1 MTKALLSVTDL
12 QIGFVR
18 DGVTTPAVRG
28 LSLDI
33 QPGETVALVGESGS
47 GKSVSALAGIGLLG
61 ENARCSGRICWKGVD
76 ISDAGEDAMRDIR
89 GNDIGMV
96 FQEPMTSLNPLHTIE
111 KQIGESLSLHQSL
124 DRGAVFERTIA
135 LLERVGIPD
144 PATRIKAYPHELSG
158 GQRQRVM
165 IAMALANNPDLLIA
179 DEPTT
184 ALDVT
189 IEAQILDLLADLQ
202 RETGMAMLFI
212 THDLGVVRQIADR
225 VLVMQDGRLVEA
237 GPTEQV
243 FSAPSEA
250 YTSALIAARPKDI
263 RTPMKTTGAPL
274 LTASDIKVHFP
285 IRRGLLR
292 RTADW
297 VRAVDGVDLALH
309 QGETLGIVGE
319 SGSGKSTLA
328 RAITHLV
335 GFQGKVTF
343 DSTHVKATSAG
354 ALKPYRRQVQIVFQ
368 DPFGSLSPRLSV
380 GDIIGEGPE
389 AHQMYDIQTRQQRVA
404 AVLEEVGL
412 DPASA
417 ERYPHEFSGGQRQRI
432 AIARALIMQPRV
444 ILFDEPTS
452 ALDMT
457 VQQQLVTLLRELQE
471 RHALSY
477 IFISHDIALIG
488 SMSHR
493 IMVMKDG
500 KVVEDGSA
508 VQILNTPRE
517 PYTGELI
524 SAAQR
529 KSGQKTG

>member
-1 MTKALLSVTDL
+1 
-12 QIGFVR
+12 
-18 DGVTTPAVRG
+18 
-28 LSLDI
+28 
-33 QPGETVALVGESGS
+33 
-47 GKSVSALAGIGLLG
+47 
-61 ENARCSGRICWKGVD
+61 
-76 ISDAGEDAMRDIR
+76 
-89 GNDIGMV
+89 
-96 FQEPMTSLNPLHTIE
+96 
-111 KQIGESLSLHQSL
+111 
-124 DRGAVFERTIA
+124 
-135 LLERVGIPD
+135 
-144 PATRIKAYPHELSG
+144 
-158 GQRQRVM
+158 
-165 IAMALANNPDLLIA
+165 
-179 DEPTT
+179 
-184 ALDVT
+184 
-189 IEAQILDLLADLQ
+189 
-202 RETGMAMLFI
+202 
-212 THDLGVVRQIADR
+212 
-225 VLVMQDGRLVEA
+225 VEA

-250 YTSALIAARPKDI
+250 YTRALIAARPNDI
-263 RTPMKTTGAPL
+263 RTPMKTTCAPL

-404 AVLEEVGL
+404 VVLEEVGL

>member
-1 MTKALLSVTDL
+1 MTEALLSLTDL
-12 QIGFVR
+12 QIGFIR
-18 DGVTTPAVRG
+18 DGITTPAVRG

-33 QPGETVALVGESGS
+33 QAGETVALVGESGS
-47 GKSVSALAGIGLLG
+47 GKSVSALASIGLLG
-61 ENARCSGRICWKGVD
+61 DNARHTGQIRWKGSD
-76 ISDAGEDAMRDIR
+76 ISNASEDELRSIR

-111 KQIGESLSLHQSL
+111 KQIGETLNLHQTL
-124 DRGAVFERTIA
+124 DSSAIFERTIA
-135 LLERVGIPD
+135 LLGRVGIPD
-144 PATRIKAYPHELSG
+144 PTTRIKAYPHELSG

-165 IAMALANNPDLLIA
+165 IAMALANSPDLLIA

-243 FSAPSEA
+243 FSAPA
-250 YTSALIAARPKDI
+250 QPYTRALLAARPSDI
-263 RTPMKTTGAPL
+263 RSPAKTTGIPL
-274 LTASDIKVHFP
+274 LTASDIRVHFP
-285 IRRGLLR
+285 IRRGLFR

-309 QGETLGIVGE
+309 AGETLGIVGE

-335 GFQGKVTF
+335 GFQGNVTF
-343 DSTHVKATSAG
+343 ENAHVKAMTAS

-389 AHQMYDIQTRQQRVA
+389 AHQMYDVQTRQQNVA

-432 AIARALIMQPRV
+432 AIARALIMQPKV

-471 RHALSY
+471 RHSLSY

-493 IMVMKDG
+493 IMVIKDG
-500 KVVEDGSA
+500 KVVEEGSA
-508 VQILNTPRE
+508 IHILNTPGE
-517 PYTGELI
+517 PYTRELI
-524 SAAQR
+524 GAAQR
-529 KSGQKTG
+529 KAG

>member
-1 MTKALLSVTDL
+1 MTSPLLSIQDL
-12 QIGFVR
+12 EVSFVR
-18 DGVTTPAVRG
+18 DGATTAAVRG

-33 QPGETVALVGESGS
+33 HPGETVALVGESGS
-47 GKSVSALAGIGLLG
+47 GKSVSALASIGLLAD
-61 ENARCSGRICWKGVD
+61 NARQGGQIRWKGTD
-76 ISDAGEDAMRDIR
+76 ILQADDNVMRSRR
-89 GNDIGMV
+89 GNEIGMV

-111 KQIGESLSLHQSL
+111 KQIGETLRLHQPLSS
-124 DRGAVFERTIA
+124 DAGRERTLA
-135 LLERVGIPD
+135 LLDRVGIPD
-144 PATRIKAYPHELSG
+144 PASRIKSYPHELSG

-225 VLVMQDGRLVEA
+225 VLVMQDGRLVDS
-237 GPTEQV
+237 GKTDTI
-243 FSAPSEA
+243 FSAPGTD
-250 YTSALIAARPKDI
+250 YTKALIAARPRDM
-263 RTPMKTTGAPL
+263 RAPL
-274 LTASDIKVHFP
+274 PQPTSPLLEARDIKVHFP
-285 IRRGLLR
+285 VRRGLLR

-297 VRAVDGVDLALH
+297 IRAVDGVDLTLH

-328 RAITHLV
+328 RAITRLV
-335 GFQGKVTF
+335 SSEGTVSLENENIS
-343 DSTHVKATSAG
+343 STKAT

-368 DPFGSLSPRLSV
+368 DPFGSLSPRMSV
-380 GDIIGEGPE
+380 GEIIAEGPQ
-389 AHQMYDIQTRQQRVA
+389 AHGAADTAALSERVTT
-404 AVLEEVGL
+404 VLQEVGL

-417 ERYPHEFSGGQRQRI
+417 DRYPHEFSGGQRQRI

-457 VQQQLVTLLRELQE
+457 VQQQLVMMLQNLQD

-477 IFISHDIALIG
+477 IFISHDIALIA

-500 KVVEDGSA
+500 SVVESGNTED
-508 VQILNTPRE
+508 ILTAPAQ
-517 PYTGELI
+517 PYTQALI
-524 SAAQR
+524 GAASR
-529 KSGQKTG
+529 KAG